1 MKIRDKVAQVIESGV
16 EPITLQH
23 EIVRFFDDSPRIY
36 RTFLQ
41 INSLELGTLTYRQY
55 RFVAR
60 RNKQGDQLVNAH
72 ITKLFRAI
80 PQILSE
86 QKVRCFTIPV
96 YAKLLRDGVLAK
108 MLFEGFALFPKVPAS
123 MICVELSADILYEDV
138 EAASAQIKELRELGV
153 KVAIGE
159 VGDEFCPVFRLS
171 ALPFEYAFLD
181 AYATDRL
188 LDENAEHTVGGLVD
202 YLHALRVCVVA
213 PALEGDTHTERAR
226 TLGCD
231 GYTAARE
238 EVTDGEG

>member
-1 MKIRDKVAQVIESGV
+1 MKMRDRVAQVIESGI
-16 EPITLQH
+16 EPITLQYDT
-23 EIVRFFDDSPRIY
+23 VRFFDDSPRIY

-41 INSLELGTLTYRQY
+41 LNSLELGTLTYREY

-60 RNKQGDQLVNAH
+60 RNKQGDRLVQAH

-80 PQILSE
+80 PQILEKQS
-86 QKVRCFTIPV
+86 VRCFTIPV

-108 MLFEGFALFPKVPAS
+108 MLFEGFALFPKVPAAL
-123 MICVELSADILYEDV
+123 ICVELSADILYEDV
-138 EAASAQIKELRELGV
+138 EAACAQIKTLRELGV

-188 LDENAEHTVGGLVD
+188 LDANAEHTVGGLVN
-202 YLHALRVCVVA
+202 YLHALQVCVVA
-213 PALEGDTHTERAR
+213 PALTAEAQTQRAR

-231 GYTAARE
+231 GYTVARE